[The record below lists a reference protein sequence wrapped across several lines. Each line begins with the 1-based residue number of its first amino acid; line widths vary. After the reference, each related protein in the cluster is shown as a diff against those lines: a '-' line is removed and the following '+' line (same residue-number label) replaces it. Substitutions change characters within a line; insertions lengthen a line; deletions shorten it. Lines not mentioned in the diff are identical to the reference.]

1 VFGSGIF
8 LTLLNWN
15 LELSCLYECF
25 KNKKLTFLNI
35 HKMEWESKNHME
47 VKNLKHAR
55 NPLAFLGNMIPMD
68 EK

>member
-1 VFGSGIF
+1 
-8 LTLLNWN
+8 
-15 LELSCLYECF
+15 
-25 KNKKLTFLNI
+25 
-35 HKMEWESKNHME
+35 MEWESKNHME